1 MTETKRLTDRMN
13 SMKMMRPKLLA
24 VVLFVIGVFLSQFGA
39 DPAKSDKHIAKGKLL
54 FEVSCG
60 TCHQFDGKGAEGI
73 APTLVGCDWVIGPED
88 RLVRIALYGV
98 RGPITVKGKQYNLE
112 MPGLYYYQFEDEQM
126 SQVLSYIRQAWKNNA
141 SPVSAKTVAKI
152 RKATGERDSWT
163 VEELKKACSEHK

>member
-1 MTETKRLTDRMN
+1 M
-13 SMKMMRPKLLA
+13 
-24 VVLFVIGVFLSQFGA
+24 
-39 DPAKSDKHIAKGKLL
+39 
-54 FEVSCG
+54 
-60 TCHQFDGKGAEGI
+60 
-73 APTLVGCDWVIGPED
+73 
-88 RLVRIALYGV
+88 RIALYGV